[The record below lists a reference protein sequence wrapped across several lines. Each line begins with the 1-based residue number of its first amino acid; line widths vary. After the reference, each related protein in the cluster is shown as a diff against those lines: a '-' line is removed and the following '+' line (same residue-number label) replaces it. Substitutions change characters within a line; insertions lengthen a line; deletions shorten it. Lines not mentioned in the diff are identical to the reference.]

1 MPHPLT
7 NPDLHWDSPEL
18 DAGLDTMAV
27 ANICPTLSPHLAE
40 HGIKCKITN
49 TYTPQENGVSEHA
62 NWTISTLTC
71 SMIADTKEVLQAKSL
86 PLSLWPQAIQHAVWI
101 KNHIP
106 SRSLNR
112 CRRDKNSV
120 SSPPLEPCFDI
131 PNNSPNHLLNSLLL
145 CLEKLAKKSSNQ
157 TTHLFSCQNSL

>member
-49 TYTPQENGVSEHA
+49 TYTPQENGVSECA
-62 NWTISTLTC
+62 NWRISTLAH

-106 SRSLNR
+106 SQSLN
-112 CRRDKNSV
+112 
-120 SSPPLEPCFDI
+120 
-131 PNNSPNHLLNSLLL
+131 
-145 CLEKLAKKSSNQ
+145 
-157 TTHLFSCQNSL
+157 